1 MMTTRR
7 AVAWVCICAAWALL
21 IAKATGADTFS
32 ITTNPPGATVELD
45 GIVVGTTPYEMKVPG
60 GYYHR
65 VHSVFS
71 DRLEHPMMLRI
82 YKDGFA
88 PQEFVLTQGPYKW
101 TSAMG
106 KNQETYY
113 LLKTKHVDVSL
124 QAGSVLHRGSVMAV
138 SAPAPSRAG
147 GSAPRTELSAE
158 EIMRRDVPAVVRL
171 DGEHSQGSGFF
182 LTENGI
188 IATNRHVA
196 DGEASFFVVT
206 STGSRL
212 LGKIVYSDPNLD
224 LALVKVD
231 GTGYP
236 RLPLADLA
244 SVRPGATVFAI
255 GNPGGGLPESVTRG
269 IVSGVGR
276 VEKHEGTWIQTDA
289 AINPGN
295 SGGPLVDDMGEV
307 VGIATFKRLG
317 PDGSRLEGLN
327 FALSAQDLINVMN
340 REIPEAPLGIAP
352 DARALEGSGTVTVHS
367 DPEGAEIYV
376 DGKFVGDTPSILP
389 LGTGTHNLVVK
400 ADGKKPWERNLDVIR
415 DSQTQIRAVMEP
427 KSLMQ

>member
-1 MMTTRR
+1 MAIRR
-7 AVAWVCICAAWALL
+7 AGVWVCICAAWALL
-21 IAKATGADTFS
+21 IVKATGADTFT
-32 ITTNPPGATVELD
+32 ITSNPPGATVELD
-45 GIVVGTTPYEMKVPG
+45 GVVVGTTPYEMKVPG

-65 VHSVFS
+65 VHTVFS
-71 DRLEHPMMLRI
+71 DRLEHPMVARI

-88 PQEFVLTQGPYKW
+88 AQEFVLTQGPYKW

-106 KNQETYY
+106 RNQSTYY

-124 QAGSVLHRGSVMAV
+124 QSATLLRGGNVVPV
-138 SAPAPSRAG
+138 SAPVVPKRTASRK
-147 GSAPRTELSAE
+147 ELSAE
-158 EIMRRDVPAVVRL
+158 EIMRRAMPAVVRL

-182 LTENGI
+182 LTDNGI

-206 STGSRL
+206 AAGARL
-212 LGKIVYSDPNLD
+212 LGKVVYSDPSLD

-231 GTGYP
+231 GTGYT

-244 SVRPGATVFAI
+244 SVRPGATVYAI

-276 VEKHEGTWIQTDA
+276 VEKHDGTWIQTDA

-295 SGGPLVDDMGEV
+295 SGGPLVDETGEV
-307 VGIATFKRLG
+307 VGIATFKRVG
-317 PDGSRLEGLN
+317 PDGTKLEGLN

-340 REIPEAPLGIAP
+340 REIPEAPVGFGP
-352 DARALEGSGTVTVHS
+352 ESRDVDGSGTVAVHS
-367 DPEGAEIYV
+367 EPEGAEIYV
-376 DGKFVGDTPSILP
+376 DGRFVGDTPSILP
-389 LGTGTHNLVVK
+389 LGTGTHNVVVK

-415 DSQTQIRAVMEP
+415 DSQTQIKAVLEP
-427 KSLMQ
+427 KS

>member
-1 MMTTRR
+1 
-7 AVAWVCICAAWALL
+7 
-21 IAKATGADTFS
+21 
-32 ITTNPPGATVELD
+32 
-45 GIVVGTTPYEMKVPG
+45 
-60 GYYHR
+60 
-65 VHSVFS
+65 
-71 DRLEHPMMLRI
+71 
-82 YKDGFA
+82 
-88 PQEFVLTQGPYKW
+88 
-101 TSAMG
+101 
-106 KNQETYY
+106 
-113 LLKTKHVDVSL
+113 
-124 QAGSVLHRGSVMAV
+124 
-138 SAPAPSRAG
+138 
-147 GSAPRTELSAE
+147 
-158 EIMRRDVPAVVRL
+158 MRRDVPAVVRL

-206 STGSRL
+206 ATGSRL

-231 GTGYP
+231 GSGYP

-244 SVRPGATVFAI
+244 SVRLGATVFAI

-276 VEKHEGTWIQTDA
+276 VEKHAGTWIQTDA

-295 SGGPLVDDMGEV
+295 SGGPLVDDTGEV
-307 VGIATFKRLG
+307 VGIATLKRVG
-317 PDGSRLEGLN
+317 PDGAKLEGLN

-340 REIPEAPLGIAP
+340 REIPEAPVGIAP
-352 DARALEGSGTVTVHS
+352 ETREFDGSGTVAVHS

-389 LGTGTHNLVVK
+389 LGTGTHNVVVK

-415 DSQTQIRAVMEP
+415 DSQTQIRAVLEP
-427 KSLMQ
+427 KS

>member
-1 MMTTRR
+1 MNIRR
-7 AVAWVCICAAWALL
+7 AVAWVCIAAAWALL

-71 DRLEHPMMLRI
+71 DRLEHPMTVRI

-101 TSAMG
+101 TSALG
-106 KNQETYY
+106 RNQATYY

-124 QAGSVLHRGSVMAV
+124 QTTKLARAASAVTV
-138 SAPAPSRAG
+138 SAPVTPKR
-147 GSAPRTELSAE
+147 SAPRTELSPE
-158 EIMRRDVPAVVRL
+158 EILRRDVPAVVRL

-182 LTENGI
+182 LTEDGI

-196 DGEASFFVVT
+196 EGEASFFVVT
-206 STGSRL
+206 SSGSRL
-212 LGKIVYSDPNLD
+212 LGKVLYSDPNLD

-236 RLPLADLA
+236 RLPLADL
-244 SVRPGATVFAI
+244 STVKSGETVFAI

-276 VEKHEGTWIQTDA
+276 VEKHAGTWIQTDA

-295 SGGPLVDDMGEV
+295 SGGPLVDDTGDV
-307 VGIATFKRLG
+307 VGIATFKRVG
-317 PDGSRLEGLN
+317 PDGTKLEGLN

-340 REIPEAPLGIAP
+340 REVPEAPVGIAP
-352 DARALEGSGTVTVHS
+352 DSRESDGNGTVAVHS
-367 DPEGAEIYV
+367 EPEGAEIYV

-389 LGTGTHNLVVK
+389 LGTGTHNVVVK
-400 ADGKKPWERNLDVIR
+400 ADGRKPWERNLDVIR
-415 DSQTQIRAVMEP
+415 DSQTQIRAVLEP
-427 KSLMQ
+427 KT

>member
-1 MMTTRR
+1 MAIRR
-7 AVAWVCICAAWALL
+7 AGVWVCICAAWTLL
-21 IAKATGADTFS
+21 IVKAAGADTFT
-32 ITTNPPGATVELD
+32 ITSNPPGATVELD
-45 GIVVGTTPYEMKVPG
+45 GVVVGATPYEMKVPG

-71 DRLEHPMMLRI
+71 DRLEHPMVARI
-82 YKDGFA
+82 YKDGYA
-88 PQEFVLTQGPYKW
+88 AQEFVLTQGPYKW

-106 KNQETYY
+106 RNQSIYY
-113 LLKTKHVDVSL
+113 LLKTKHVEVSL
-124 QAGSVLHRGSVMAV
+124 QSATLLRGGNVVPV
-138 SAPAPSRAG
+138 SAPLTPKRA
-147 GSAPRTELSAE
+147 APRKELSAE
-158 EIMRRDVPAVVRL
+158 EIMRRAMPAVVRL

-182 LTENGI
+182 LTDNGI

-206 STGSRL
+206 ATGARL
-212 LGKIVYSDPNLD
+212 LGKIAYSDPSLD

-231 GTGYP
+231 GTGYT

-244 SVRPGATVFAI
+244 SVRPGATVYAI

-276 VEKHEGTWIQTDA
+276 VEKHDGTWIQTDA

-295 SGGPLVDDMGEV
+295 SGGPLVDATGEV
-307 VGIATFKRLG
+307 VGIATFTRLG
-317 PDGSRLEGLN
+317 PDGAKLEGLN

-340 REIPEAPLGIAP
+340 REIPEAPIGFGP
-352 DARALEGSGTVTVHS
+352 ESRDVDGSGTVTVHS
-367 DPEGAEIYV
+367 EPEGAEIYV

-389 LGTGTHNLVVK
+389 LATGTHNVVVK
-400 ADGKKPWERNLDVIR
+400 TDGKRPWERNLEVIR
-415 DSQTQIRAVMEP
+415 DSQTQIRALLEP
-427 KSLMQ
+427 KG

>member
-1 MMTTRR
+1 MAIRR
-7 AVAWVCICAAWALL
+7 AGVWVCICAAWALL
-21 IAKATGADTFS
+21 IVKATGADTFTVTS
-32 ITTNPPGATVELD
+32 NPPGATVELD
-45 GIVVGTTPYEMKVPG
+45 GVVVGTTPYEMKVPG

-65 VHSVFS
+65 VHTVFS
-71 DRLEHPMMLRI
+71 DRLEHPMVARI

-88 PQEFVLTQGPYKW
+88 AQEFVLTQGPYKW

-106 KNQETYY
+106 RNQSTYY
-113 LLKTKHVDVSL
+113 LLKTKHVEVSL
-124 QAGSVLHRGSVMAV
+124 QSATLLRGGNVVPV
-138 SAPAPSRAG
+138 SAPVAPKRA
-147 GSAPRTELSAE
+147 APRKELSAE
-158 EIMRRDVPAVVRL
+158 EIMRRAMPAVVRL

-182 LTENGI
+182 LTDNGI

-206 STGSRL
+206 AAGARM
-212 LGKIVYSDPNLD
+212 LGKVVYSDPSLD

-231 GTGYP
+231 GTGYT
-236 RLPLADLA
+236 RLPLADLT
-244 SVRPGATVFAI
+244 SVRPGATVYAI

-269 IVSGVGR
+269 IVSGVGH

-295 SGGPLVDDMGEV
+295 SGGPLVDETGEV
-307 VGIATFKRLG
+307 VGIATFKRVG
-317 PDGSRLEGLN
+317 PDGTKLEGLN

-340 REIPEAPLGIAP
+340 REIPEAPLGFGP
-352 DARALEGSGTVTVHS
+352 ESRDVDGSGTVAVHS
-367 DPEGAEIYV
+367 EPEGAEIYV

-389 LGTGTHNLVVK
+389 LGTGTHNMVVK

-415 DSQTQIRAVMEP
+415 DSQTQIKALLEP
-427 KSLMQ
+427 KS

>member
-1 MMTTRR
+1 MTIRR
-7 AVAWVCICAAWALL
+7 AVVWVCIGAAWALL
-21 IAKATGADTFS
+21 IVKAAGADTFS

-71 DRLEHPMMLRI
+71 DRLEHPMVVRI

-88 PQEFVLTQGPYKW
+88 AQEFVLTQGPYKW
-101 TSAMG
+101 SSALG
-106 KNQETYY
+106 RNQATYY

-124 QAGSVLHRGSVMAV
+124 QSAKLARGGGSLPV
-138 SAPAPSRAG
+138 SAPVTPKRG
-147 GSAPRTELSAE
+147 APRAELSAE
-158 EIMRRDVPAVVRL
+158 EIMQRAVPAVVRL

-206 STGSRL
+206 ATGSRL

-269 IVSGVGR
+269 IVSGVGH
-276 VEKHEGTWIQTDA
+276 VEKHDGTWIQTDA

-295 SGGPLVDDMGEV
+295 SGGPLVDDTGEV
-307 VGIATFKRLG
+307 IGIATFKRVG
-317 PDGSRLEGLN
+317 PDGSKLEGLN

-340 REIPEAPLGIAP
+340 REIPEAPVGIAP
-352 DARALEGSGTVTVHS
+352 DTRDFEGSGTVAVHS

-389 LGTGTHNLVVK
+389 LGSGTHNVVVK
-400 ADGKKPWERNLDVIR
+400 ADGKKSWERNLDVIR
-415 DSQTQIRAVMEP
+415 DSQTQIRAVLEP
-427 KSLMQ
+427 KI